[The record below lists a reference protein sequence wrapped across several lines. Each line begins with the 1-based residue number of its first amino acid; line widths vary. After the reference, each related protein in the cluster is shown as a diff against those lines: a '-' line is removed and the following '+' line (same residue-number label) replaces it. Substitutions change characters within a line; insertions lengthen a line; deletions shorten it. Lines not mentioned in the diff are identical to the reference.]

1 MENLLSLKK
10 VDDVSYQLFSK
21 INSKLIGNIMIE
33 RDGQF
38 YFEPL
43 ADGLWSERDLMS
55 VIEHL
60 RNLQDKEPKYI
71 LDTDKTS
78 L

>member
-1 MENLLSLKK
+1 MENLLSLRK

-38 YFEPL
+38 YFEPCT
-43 ADGLWSERDLMS
+43 DGLWSVGDLMS
-55 VIEHL
+55 VVEHL
-60 RNLQDKEPKYI
+60 KDLQDQETKIISHE
-71 LDTDKTS
+71 DKT
-78 L
+78 

>member
-33 RDGQF
+33 VDVQSYRGTVGGKRFNVCNRTLKKFARSGDKI
-38 YFEPL
+38 YF
-43 ADGLWSERDLMS
+43 R
-55 VIEHL
+55 
-60 RNLQDKEPKYI
+60 
-71 LDTDKTS
+71 
-78 L
+78 

>member
-1 MENLLSLKK
+1 MENLLSLRK
-10 VDDVSYQLFSK
+10 VDKTTYQLLSK

-33 RDGQF
+33 VDGQF

-43 ADGLWSERDLMS
+43 TDGLWSERDLMS

-60 RNLQDKEPKYI
+60 RNLQDQEIKFI
-71 LDTDKTS
+71 SDRDKTS